1 MDCVGNVEFDP
12 RIVQPNRVYDPLD
25 VSSLPT
31 SRYRYYVFDPGS
43 QLYTSLEDYGICQFW
58 QLSHVARDKQNY
70 VSEVLRMLSMRRAR

>member
-1 MDCVGNVEFDP
+1 MDCVGNFEFDP

-43 QLYTSLEDYGICQFW
+43 QLYTSLADYGICQFW

-70 VSEVLRMLSMRRAR
+70 VSEVLRRLSMRRAR